1 MPTFKEKPC
10 TVCETLYLPTGPAS
24 SFCPSCAAIK
34 KQESRERDKAKR
46 RTGVG
51 SGNSPSNRGTTHP
64 NYKTG
69 IGIYKKIRD
78 WKLVAQNYKCSRCNT
93 ELDTSNPHK
102 WCGHHID
109 HDRLNNIPSNIE
121 VLCKR
126 CHQLEHEC
134 WKAFEGATTIPKGST
149 AKWLE
154 APDTQQSEDIV

>member
-1 MPTFKEKPC
+1 MPTFKRKACEECDVMYVPLGLAAKYCEFCAIEK
-10 TVCETLYLPTGPAS
+10 
-24 SFCPSCAAIK
+24 K
-34 KQESRERDKAKR
+34 KESRERDKAKR

-51 SGNSPSNRGTTHP
+51 SGNSPTNRGTTHP

-78 WKLVAQNYKCSRCNT
+78 EKLVEQDYKCAKCNYMI
-93 ELDTSNPHK
+93 DTSNSHK

-109 HDRLNNIPSNIE
+109 HDRANNTPDNIE

-126 CHQLEHEC
+126 CHQIEHEC

-149 AKWLE
+149 HKCVE
-154 APDTQQSEDIV
+154 APDIQNG